1 MLNALNR
8 LRITRKN
15 IADAI
20 KYRKSRK
27 GTPPYLIKWVP
38 NLRVKG
44 KKVYA
49 DRYELVAAE
58 DREKILKQSVYDK
71 GSTTHS
77 VEIRYFTRSPKKT

>member
-27 GTPPYLIKWVP
+27 GTPPLFDQMGP
-38 NLRVKG
+38 EF
-44 KKVYA
+44 A
-49 DRYELVAAE
+49 CE
-58 DREKILKQSVYDK
+58 REKGV
-71 GSTTHS
+71 
-77 VEIRYFTRSPKKT
+77 RR